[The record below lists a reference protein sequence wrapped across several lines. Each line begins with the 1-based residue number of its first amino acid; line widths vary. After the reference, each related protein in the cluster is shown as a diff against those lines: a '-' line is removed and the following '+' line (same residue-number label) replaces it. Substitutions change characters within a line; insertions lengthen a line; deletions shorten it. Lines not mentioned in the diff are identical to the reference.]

1 MPALAEL
8 SSLDLPS
15 IHSWENVNGSC
26 MEDAEETKTISKHVA
41 NVLRLVL
48 ILLKITLG
56 KSLCPFWSMSFPNV
70 NLTDDNS
77 ISEMS

>member
-48 ILLKITLG
+48 ILLKITLDTQIQY
-56 KSLCPFWSMSFPNV
+56 LRRLFIQ
-70 NLTDDNS
+70 DNS
-77 ISEMS
+77 